1 LLEGAHIVDISD
13 RKKKI
18 LTAVID
24 AYILTAEP
32 VGSKLIAE
40 SADLDLSSATIRN
53 EMSELTALG
62 YLEQPHTSAGRIP
75 SPKAYRLYVNEL
87 MARQRLTIEE
97 TESINQS
104 LNIKMEQF
112 DKLMSDVGR
121 IASALTQY
129 PAVSLAAPVTSTI
142 SRFDLIY
149 VDLNTF
155 IVVAMLSNNTVHNK
169 LVHLPF
175 SIEQGMVQRL
185 SSVFNANF
193 THITNEAINPA
204 LINSAERACGDT
216 MGLVSV
222 VAAFAIDTLSKA
234 NEGEAFVTGASH
246 LLRQPEFRDPIKAH
260 EIMSYLSD
268 SEHLLGLP
276 SNDTDDDDIQVLI
289 GPENIAAELKDSS
302 VIIARYNA
310 GDNMRGIIG
319 VVGPTRMDYS
329 GVAAKL
335 RYIAAGLSRLLEM
348 PEAPRG
354 FEKLQIKEMT
364 RDEHKEDT
372 SGSR

>member
-1 LLEGAHIVDISD
+1 MDISD
-13 RKKKI
+13 RKKRI

-24 AYILTAEP
+24 AYIATAEP

-40 SADLDLSSATIRN
+40 LGELDLSSATIRN
-53 EMSELTALG
+53 EMAELTAMG

-75 SPKAYRLYVNEL
+75 SPKGYRLYVNEL
-87 MARQRLTIEE
+87 MARQRLSLEE
-97 TESINQS
+97 TEAINHS
-104 LNIKMEQF
+104 LNLKMQQI
-112 DKLMSDVGR
+112 DKLMSDVGKL
-121 IASALTQY
+121 ASALTQY
-129 PAVSLAAPVTSTI
+129 PAVALAAPVAATI

-155 IVVAMLSNNTVHNK
+155 IAVAMLSNNTVENK
-169 LVHLPF
+169 LIHLPF
-175 SIEQGMVQRL
+175 SVEQGMVQRL
-185 SSVFNANF
+185 ASVFNANF
-193 THITNEAINPA
+193 TGISDDKISPA
-204 LINSAERACGDT
+204 LITSSEKACGDT

-234 NEGEAFVTGASH
+234 KEGEAFITGASH
-246 LLRQPEFRDPIKAH
+246 LLRQPEFRDPDKAH
-260 EIMSYLSD
+260 EIMSYLSE

-276 SNDTDDDDIQVLI
+276 SEYEDDDIQVLI
-289 GPENIAAELKDSS
+289 GPENVAKELQDSS
-302 VIIARYNA
+302 VVIARYNA

-329 GVAAKL
+329 AVAAKL
-335 RYIAAGLSRLLEM
+335 RYLAAGLSRILGM

-364 RDEHKEDT
+364 IDDHKEDT
-372 SGSR
+372 T